1 VKYFKA
7 LDKKIGSKLS
17 FEQVL
22 LKQRRGLTQSIAT
35 TFVNP
40 FSYPI
45 VADNESLLKALDYIY
60 SDGALHTSLHNTFNT
75 NQIERLSFDFS
86 SVAHDVLQFAVDNTL
101 KVALIGAKPGLVEKA
116 AKNYQQMYAGLN
128 IAYHH
133 HGYLNEPEIE
143 DTVIEA
149 LNTISA
155 DIVICGMGT
164 PRQEQFILTLKE
176 RLNSSALLF
185 TCGGFIEQSAIKAD
199 YYHPLVKKLGL
210 RWVQRAIMHK
220 HVRTRLMQDYP
231 KFICQYIFF
240 QLKAK

>member
-1 VKYFKA
+1 MKHCKA
-7 LDKKIGSKLS
+7 LDKKIGNKLS
-17 FEQVL
+17 FDQVL
-22 LKQRRGLTQSIAT
+22 LKQRRGLTQSVAT

-45 VADNESLLKALDYIY
+45 VGDDEPLLTALDHIY
-60 SDGALHTSLHNTFNT
+60 SDGALHTSLHNIFNT

-86 SVAHDVLQFAVDNTL
+86 SVAHDVLQFAVENTL
-101 KVALIGAKPGLVEKA
+101 KVALVGAKPGLVEQA
-116 AKNYQQMYAGLN
+116 AKNYQQMYPGLN

-133 HGYLNEPEIE
+133 HGYLNEPGME
-143 DTVIEA
+143 DGVIDE
-149 LNTISA
+149 LNTVSA

-164 PRQEQFILTLKE
+164 PRQEQFILTLKQ
-176 RLNSSALLF
+176 RLSSPALLF

-199 YYHPLVKKLGL
+199 YYHPLVKRFGL

-231 KFICQYIFF
+231 KFICNYIFS